1 MGPHAIKPLA
11 LWRELPGAGPLLG
24 GLDADD
30 AERMKR
36 GFYNIM
42 AAQFFSSLADN
53 ALFVAAIE
61 LLKGVGAPAWQ
72 LTALVPMFALF
83 YVVLAPFLGALSDAV
98 PKGRVMFLANAI
110 KVAACLMML
119 YSSHPLIAYAFV
131 GLGAAAY
138 SPAKYGILTELLPTS
153 QLVKANGWIEGLTI
167 LSIIAGAVLG
177 GQLVGP
183 RLSPYLLSAHVPW
196 VGVGVHTPAQAT
208 VACMLV
214 LYVIAAA
221 FNLRIPRTDTPLAP
235 FGGRTAELV
244 RDFSQCNARL
254 WDDKLGQISLATTTL
269 FWGVSGNLR
278 YLVLAWA
285 GVALGYDIPH
295 ASFLLGIVGLG
306 TVAGAVI
313 AAFTIRLVH
322 ATRVILMGAAL
333 GTAVIAIN
341 TMHNVW
347 IAGSFLAVLGAIGG
361 FMVVPMNALLQH
373 RGHNLMGSG
382 RSIAV
387 QNFNEQAAIL
397 GLGAFYSAL
406 TRGGLSVSGSISIFG
421 VVVACASW
429 LIYRWH
435 RRNMVEHREE
445 VEGLLEIARSDSH

>member
-1 MGPHAIKPLA
+1 M
-11 LWRELPGAGPLLG
+11 G

-36 GFYNIM
+36 GFYTIM
-42 AAQFFSSLADN
+42 SAQFFSSLADN
-53 ALFVAAIE
+53 ALFVAAVE
-61 LLKGVGAPAWQ
+61 MLRSAGAPAWQ
-72 LTALVPMFALF
+72 RTALVPMFALF
-83 YVVLAPFLGALSDAV
+83 YVVLAPFLGAFSDAV
-98 PKGRVMFLANAI
+98 PKGRVMFYGNAL
-110 KVAACLMML
+110 KVVACLMML
-119 YSSHPLIAYAFV
+119 YGGHPLIAYAFV

-167 LSIIAGAVLG
+167 LSIILGVGLG
-177 GQLVGP
+177 GQLIGP
-183 RLSPYLLSAHVPW
+183 RISPYLLSVQMPFIDF
-196 VGVGVHTPAQAT
+196 GIHTPAQAT
-208 VACMLV
+208 VAFMV
-214 LYVIAAA
+214 LLYAIAAA
-221 FNLRIPRTDTPLAP
+221 FNLRIPRTETPLEP
-235 FGGRTAELV
+235 FAGRVTELV

-285 GVALGYDIPH
+285 GVALGFDTPH
-295 ASFLLGIVGLG
+295 ATLLLLLVGLG
-306 TVAGAVI
+306 TAAGAVI
-313 AAFTIRLVH
+313 ASVTVSLVG
-322 ATRVILMGAAL
+322 ATRVILLGAAL
-333 GTAVIAIN
+333 GASVIAIN
-341 TMHNVW
+341 GMHSVW
-347 IAGSFLAVLGAIGG
+347 VAGPFLVVLGAIGG

-406 TRGGLSVSGSISIFG
+406 TRGGLSVFGSIAIFG
-421 VVVACASW
+421 IFVTCTSW
-429 LIYRWH
+429 LIWRWH
-435 RRNMVEHREE
+435 RRNLVQHREE
-445 VEGLLEIARSDSH
+445 VEELLAIAHSDSH